1 MAAID
6 TTYAAAAACIA
17 AAHGR
22 TPNQAAA
29 YHWLQ
34 GCQQVRLADA
44 WLVGRHACCNAG
56 TPQQGSLGSASTT
69 SGVSKD
75 SLHASVTA
83 ETAPAAAAAAVPS
96 LALEDGHTKS
106 QVSWTKLAILCGR
119 PLVQAL
125 GYPEY
130 LRPALC

>member
-17 AAHGR
+17 TAHGR

-34 GCQQVRLADA
+34 GCQQVRVADA

-56 TPQQGSLGSASTT
+56 APLQVSPGSASTA

-83 ETAPAAAAAAVPS
+83 ETAPAAAAVPS
-96 LALEDGHTKS
+96 LALEGGHTKS
-106 QVSWTKLAILCGR
+106 QVCWTKLAILCGR